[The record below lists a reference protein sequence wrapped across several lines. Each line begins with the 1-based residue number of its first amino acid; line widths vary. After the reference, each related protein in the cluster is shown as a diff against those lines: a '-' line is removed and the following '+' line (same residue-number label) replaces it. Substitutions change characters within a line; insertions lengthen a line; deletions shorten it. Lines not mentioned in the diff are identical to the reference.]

1 MISVTFLSSYLY
13 CARKLFIERVLG
25 IRPEIPK
32 DAIIKGSIRHSI
44 YEKINLSNEGIVRSL
59 DNRDFESVLEVFKSR
74 YIKIL
79 KQEVIKNKGGLES
92 IKVPLTDFFRD
103 TKPMI
108 EKEAEFR
115 AGRIFE
121 FIEKTGFLGGEL
133 WENLTPK
140 IKPEYRINSE
150 ALGLKGV
157 IDELEVHPTFFVPNE
172 LKTGKAPD
180 EGVWPGHKVQV
191 GAYAMLLEERFN
203 VPVKKAV
210 VRYLDTNA
218 EREVLVNP
226 FLKQEIKE
234 LIKKVNL
241 MLDSGEIPDFV
252 GNENKCKSCDLKDV
266 CYDEKLINQKLESKI
281 PNSQK

>member
-44 YEKINLSNEGIVRSL
+44 YEKINISNEEIVRSI
-59 DNRDFESVLEVFKSR
+59 DNKDFELVLRVFKSK

-79 KQEVIKNKGGLES
+79 KHAVIRNKGGLGS

-103 TKPMI
+103 VKPMI

-115 AGRIFE
+115 ASKIFG
-121 FIEKTGFLGGEL
+121 FIEKTGFLGDEL
-133 WENLTPK
+133 WENITPK

-180 EGVWPGHKVQV
+180 EGVWPGHKIQV
-191 GAYAMLLEERFN
+191 GAYAMLLEEKFN
-203 VPVKKAV
+203 VPITKAV
-210 VRYLDTNA
+210 VRYLDTNS
-218 EREVLVNP
+218 EREVIVNP
-226 FLKQEIKE
+226 FLKQEVLE
-234 LIKKVNL
+234 LVKKVNL
-241 MLDSGEIPDFV
+241 MLNSSEIPEFAD
-252 GNENKCKSCDLKDV
+252 NENKCKSCDLKDV
-266 CYDEKLINQKLESKI
+266 CYDEKLINQKTKHL
-281 PNSQK
+281 NRT